1 MLYRMNILAL
11 LICSI
16 QAFGQVNIGIEKHN
30 VIYRGLPNPISVA
43 CGNKDS
49 FYIKEKSAF
58 LEVKNEKGRFY
69 LNCLNVKEDS
79 AFILFGLRNSTLQR
93 KFIFKVADVPEP
105 SIRLGAINPSTG
117 DVNKSALM
125 VQTQMMAVLENFV
138 YDGIKCKISGY
149 RMRYFDYINREF
161 KNIDVKGASLAP
173 MKPMLKKLNAGDR
186 FEISNIQILTPD
198 NKIINH
204 PNILVTLK

>member
-1 MLYRMNILAL
+1 
-11 LICSI
+11 
-16 QAFGQVNIGIEKHN
+16 
-30 VIYRGLPNPISVA
+30 
-43 CGNKDS
+43 
-49 FYIKEKSAF
+49 
-58 LEVKNEKGRFY
+58 
-69 LNCLNVKEDS
+69 
-79 AFILFGLRNSTLQR
+79 
-93 KFIFKVADVPEP
+93 
-105 SIRLGAINPSTG
+105 
-117 DVNKSALM
+117 
-125 VQTQMMAVLENFV
+125 MAVLENFV